1 MHHLNYFVRVLAR
14 SPERLKDLTFDL
26 ECNMEVRKQEW
37 QESDQTLFPSSQRI
51 HVKPHRNNHNR
62 FLSTRIH
69 RSYAANAST
78 AEGLPCPL
86 NSVPA
91 L

>member
-37 QESDQTLFPSSQRI
+37 QETSGVMSG
-51 HVKPHRNNHNR
+51 
-62 FLSTRIH
+62 
-69 RSYAANAST
+69 
-78 AEGLPCPL
+78 GLY
-86 NSVPA
+86 VPEPD
-91 L
+91 